1 MKPVLTMPI
10 AISASIAI
18 TLASTSTS
26 AASLTGPVGG
36 ADAGAAGYTTA
47 NLPSYVSMYEYVPA
61 KLAAHPPVLVVS
73 HWYGATAA
81 GMFGVAQGGGLV
93 AAADQYG
100 FIMVF
105 PQRDIGGCWDI
116 SSTPSLTH
124 DGGGETQAIA
134 EMVKYE
140 VAHRGANANR
150 VYATGQSC
158 GAMFTEA
165 LLAVYPD
172 VFKGGSEFSGVP
184 VGGCWTC
191 SGGYVDHTPQQW
203 GAIVDA
209 TYAGYSGYRPRV
221 QLWHGDADTT
231 VNYQNQIE
239 AIKEWTDVLGL
250 SLTPTSTTMLTFN
263 GHMWTREMWQD
274 ACGFTLLDAFTEQ
287 GGPHNTDASEDA
299 TYVIP
304 FLALDDTGPMD
315 PQVSQ
320 ACAADAG
327 SSDAAAPGSN
337 AGDASLG
344 PEGSGVEP
352 EEGGAPGSSSS
363 GAGTGSSSS
372 AGSSSDGR
380 GSGDAGQSAGAASA
394 PGSSASNGCS
404 CRVLPRRGQTPIGVL
419 AVAGFLVGILRHRR
433 RQRLLPLV
441 ALALGTVAFADACSS
456 SNSGGPTNRG
466 TTGSGGSA
474 SSSGTSSGA
483 ASSSG
488 SSEGS
493 DGSTRSTSSGSS
505 GSSSN
510 SGSSSG
516 ADAGGGDLEASSTA
530 ESGPPPTGPCDLYG
544 AGGTPCV
551 AAFSTVRAMYG
562 TYSGNLYQ
570 VRRADNNMTRNI
582 GPLSQGGVANAA
594 AQDSFCSGTTCTIS
608 IIFDQSGKANDLTK
622 APGGSATYG
631 PNPDME
637 AVADALPVMIGGHK
651 AYGVHVTPA
660 PSWTS
665 TGQVG
670 YRNTSTQGTATG
682 DDPETEYMV
691 ADGTYFNGSCCFDFG
706 NSEMKAAAGGPGSME
721 AIYFGNCNW
730 WDKGYQNG
738 PWVMADLEVGVFNTT
753 GQSGATNNNDLALAY
768 PFATAMVKGN
778 SAQSTSG
785 GPFTIK
791 GGNAQSGGLTTM
803 WDGARPSGYSPMHKQ
818 GGIVLGVGGD
828 NSSTAQGNFYEGVM
842 TTGYASTATDE
853 AVQAN
858 IVAAGY
864 GH

>member
-1 MKPVLTMPI
+1 MKSVLSVPM
-10 AISASIAI
+10 AISAAIAI
-18 TLASTSTS
+18 TLASTSAR

-47 NLPSYVSMYEYVPA
+47 NLPSYISMYEYVPA

-116 SSTPSLTH
+116 SSTQSLTH

-209 TYAGYSGYRPRV
+209 TYPGYSGHRPRV
-221 QLWHGDADTT
+221 QLWHGDADMT

-250 SLTPTSTTMLTFN
+250 SLTPASSTMLTFN

-274 ACGFTLLDAFTEQ
+274 ACGVTLLDAFTEQ

-304 FLALDDTGPMD
+304 FLALDDTGPVD

-327 SSDAAAPGSN
+327 SSDAVAPGSH

-344 PEGSGVEP
+344 LEDGGGEP
-352 EEGGAPGSSSS
+352 EEGGATSSSSS
-363 GAGTGSSSS
+363 GAGTGSSST
-372 AGSSSDGR
+372 GSSSDGP
-380 GSGDAGQSAGAASA
+380 GSIDAGQAAGAASA

-404 CRVLPRRGQTPIGVL
+404 CRVLPGRGQAPMGVF

-433 RQRLLPLV
+433 RERPLLLV

-466 TTGSGGSA
+466 TTGSGGSG

-488 SSEGS
+488 SNDGS
-493 DGSTRSTSSGSS
+493 DGSTGSTSSGSS
-505 GSSSN
+505 GSSSA
-510 SGSSSG
+510 SGSSGG
-516 ADAGGGDLEASSTA
+516 ADAGGGEPEAGSPA
-530 ESGPPPTGPCDLYG
+530 ESGPPPTGPCDLYR
-544 AGGTPCV
+544 AGGTPCI

-582 GPLSQGGVANAA
+582 GPLTPGGVANAA

-670 YRNTSTQGTATG
+670 YRNTNAQGTATG

-721 AIYFGNCNW
+721 AIYFGDCNW
-730 WDKGYQNG
+730 WDKGSKTG

-791 GGNAQSGGLTTM
+791 GANAQSGALTTM

-842 TTGYASTATDE
+842 TTGYAPSATDE

>member
-1 MKPVLTMPI
+1 MKPILTVPI
-10 AISASIAI
+10 AISAAIAI
-18 TLASTSTS
+18 TLASPSAR

-47 NLPSYVSMYEYVPA
+47 SLPSYVSMYEYVPA

-116 SSTPSLTH
+116 SSTQSLTH

-184 VGGCWTC
+184 TGGCWTC

-203 GAIVDA
+203 GALVDA
-209 TYAGYSGYRPRV
+209 TYPGYSGHRPRV
-221 QLWHGDADTT
+221 QLWHGDADMT

-250 SLTPTSTTMLTFN
+250 ALTPTSTTMLTFN
-263 GHMWTREMWQD
+263 GHMWTREMWRD
-274 ACGFTLLDAFTEQ
+274 ACGITLLDAFTEQ

-304 FLALDDTGPMD
+304 FLALDDTGPVD

-320 ACAADAG
+320 ACGADAG
-327 SSDAAAPGSN
+327 SSDGAAPARD
-337 AGDASLG
+337 AGGASLG
-344 PEGSGVEP
+344 PEDGGVEP
-352 EEGGAPGSSSS
+352 EEGGATGSSSS
-363 GAGTGSSSS
+363 GAGTGSSSGTG
-372 AGSSSDGR
+372 ASSDGP
-380 GSGDAGQSAGAASA
+380 GSGDAGPSAGAANA
-394 PGSSASNGCS
+394 PGSSATNGCS
-404 CRVLPRRGQTPIGVL
+404 CRVPTRGGRNPGGIVAVVGV
-419 AVAGFLVGILRHRR
+419 LVGILRRR
-433 RQRLLPLV
+433 RRERLLPLA
-441 ALALGTVAFADACSS
+441 ALALGAVAFADACSS
-456 SNSGGPTNRG
+456 TNSSGSGNQSATSSGGKGP
-466 TTGSGGSA
+466 SGGT
-474 SSSGTSSGA
+474 SSSGNA
-483 ASSSG
+483 SSG

-493 DGSTRSTSSGSS
+493 DASTGSASSGSS
-505 GSSSN
+505 GSSST

-516 ADAGGGDLEASSTA
+516 ADAGGGDLEAGSTA
-530 ESGPPPTGPCDLYG
+530 SGSPPTGPCDLYG
-544 AGGTPCV
+544 AGATPCV

-582 GPLSQGGVANAA
+582 GPLSPGGVANAA

-665 TGQVG
+665 PGQVG
-670 YRNTSTQGTATG
+670 YRNTSTHGTATG

-730 WDKGYQNG
+730 WDKGYKNG

-753 GQSGATNNNDLALAY
+753 GQSGATNDNDLALAY
-768 PFATAMVKGN
+768 PFSTAMVKGN

-791 GGNAQSGGLTTM
+791 GGNAQSGALTTM

-842 TTGYASTATDE
+842 TAGYASTATDE